1 MTLETFWFILIAV
14 LFTGYF
20 VLEGFDFGVGML
32 MPFLGR
38 THQDDTDPQAGDKRR
53 RLIINT
59 IGPLWDGNEVWLLTA
74 GGAMF
79 AAFGGWYATL
89 FSGFYLPLFLILI
102 ALIVRVCAIEWR
114 GKINDP
120 KWRAWCDA
128 GIGFGSWIPAILWGV
143 AFANIVRGVPIE
155 MEGPNHVYTGGFFN
169 LLNPY
174 ALLGGATTLLVFL
187 THGAIFIALKTKG
200 TMHDDAKRAARYLA
214 IPAVVVAASFLL
226 WTQLEYGKDWTWSV
240 FLVAAIAAVAMLI
253 ATLLDDEV
261 IAFGANAIAIAGTV
275 GLLFCVLFP
284 NVMPSSV
291 DPAFNLT
298 VENSASSHYTL
309 VIMSWAA
316 VVMTPIVI
324 GYQAW
329 SYWVFRKRLSIEDVP
344 DTPAGLLPSEAPAD
358 AEKPTPQ
365 R

>member
-38 THQDDTDPQAGDKRR
+38 SHERDTDPLAGDKRR

-59 IGPLWDGNEVWLLTA
+59 IGPVWDGNEVWLLTA

-89 FSGFYLPLFLILI
+89 FSGFYLPLFLILV
-102 ALIVRVCAIEWR
+102 ALIIRICAIEWR
-114 GKINDP
+114 AKINDP

-128 GIGFGSWIPAILWGV
+128 GIGIGSWIPAILWGV

-155 MEGPNHVYTGGFFN
+155 MQGPNHVYTGGFFN

-174 ALLGGATTLLVFL
+174 ALLGGLTTLFVFL

-200 TMHDDAKRAARYLA
+200 SMHDDAQNLAARLA
-214 IPAVVVAASFLL
+214 IPTVVVAGGFLL
-226 WTQLEYGKDWTWSV
+226 WTQLAYGKDWTWGIFAV
-240 FLVAAIAAVAMLI
+240 TVLAAVAML
-253 ATLLDDEV
+253 AGTWLRREW
-261 IAFGANAIAIAGTV
+261 IAFIANAVAIAGTV
-275 GLLFCVLFP
+275 ALLFCVLFP
-284 NVMPSSV
+284 NVMPSSIS
-291 DPAFNLT
+291 DAFNLT
-298 VENSASSHYTL
+298 TTNSSSSHYTL

-344 DTPAGLLPSEAPAD
+344 DVAAGLSPSAGTEA
-358 AEKPTPQ
+358 AETTAP